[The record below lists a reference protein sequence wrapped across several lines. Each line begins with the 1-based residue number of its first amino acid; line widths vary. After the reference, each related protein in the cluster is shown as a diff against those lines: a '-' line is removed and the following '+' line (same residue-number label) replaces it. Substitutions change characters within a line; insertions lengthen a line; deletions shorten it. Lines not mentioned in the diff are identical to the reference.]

1 MSNTFKWCGKI
12 APKASIPELVQ
23 NMCAFLSGDGLKT
36 LINNTVKEYLDANP
50 IKGFDVDKVF
60 PIGSIY
66 ATENKDFDP
75 VKEWGGSWEKLPELS
90 ALRNYGETDEFITD
104 IASNGVVSRG
114 TIKFEPGV
122 FSAGK
127 QVQKLSYKN
136 IPRHKHTLNDIYYSV
151 TSQRQKFKVT
161 SSTSGQSLVVS
172 VTGKKTE
179 QQSSTD
185 YYSDATSLPTT
196 ERIPIHL
203 IDTPTY
209 GVIYWRRI
217 A

>member
-23 NMCAFLSGDGLKT
+23 NMCAFLSGDGIKT
-36 LINNTVKEYLDANP
+36 LINNTVKEYLEANP

-66 ATENKDFDP
+66 ATENVDFDP
-75 VKEWGGSWEKLPELS
+75 VKEWGGNWEKLPELA
-90 ALRNYGETDEFITD
+90 ALRNYGETNEFIND
-104 IASNGVVSRG
+104 ILANGDIVKK

-122 FSAGK
+122 FSPGK
-127 QVQKLSYKN
+127 QVQNITSKN
-136 IPRHKHTLNDIYYSV
+136 IPRHRHSADDSYYTYTASTGRYAVSSSSNGTLLVKSISGK
-151 TSQRQKFKVT
+151 R
-161 SSTSGQSLVVS
+161 STSHGQ
-172 VTGKKTE
+172 TGYFA
-179 QQSSTD
+179 D
-185 YYSDATSLPTT
+185 PDVIPTT
-196 ERIPIHL
+196 QRIPMHL

>member
-23 NMCAFLSGDGLKT
+23 NMCAFLSGDGIKT
-36 LINNTVKEYLDANP
+36 LINNTVKEYLEANP

-66 ATENKDFDP
+66 ATENVNFDP

-90 ALRNYGETDEFITD
+90 LLRQVGESKPYVTKWD
-104 IASNGVVSRG
+104 G
-114 TIKFEPGV
+114 TTPTSSTFKVE
-122 FSAGK
+122 AGK
-127 QVQKLSYKN
+127 FNGGREKYDLSMGN
-136 IPRHKHTLNDIYYSV
+136 IPRHNHSYTRAYFYSSKTTLKYSSGSSSRSIV
-151 TSQRQKFKVT
+151 A
-161 SSTSGQSLVVS
+161 STS
-172 VTGKKTE
+172 
-179 QQSSTD
+179 SSTD
-185 YYSDATSLPTT
+185 NLQTTYYPSLEYPPYV
-196 ERIPIHL
+196 IPIPL
-203 IDTPTY
+203 LETPTF